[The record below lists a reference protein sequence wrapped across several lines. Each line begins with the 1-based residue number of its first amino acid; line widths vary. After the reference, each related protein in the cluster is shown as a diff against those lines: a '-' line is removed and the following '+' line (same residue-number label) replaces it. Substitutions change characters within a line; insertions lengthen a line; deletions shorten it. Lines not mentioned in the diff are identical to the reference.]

1 MVCSSRRLQWEEVR
15 LGAAARVKGVLA
27 CVSAQRRDR
36 KGENDLSEPILDFL
50 ERKQEK
56 INIHVY
62 IHIFSSLPK
71 RVIKTKVGK
80 TQ

>member
-1 MVCSSRRLQWEEVR
+1 MVCSSHRLQWEEVR

-27 CVSAQRRDR
+27 RVSAQRRDR

-62 IHIFSSLPK
+62 IHTFPACQSVLLK
-71 RVIKTKVGK
+71 LK
-80 TQ
+80 

>member
-1 MVCSSRRLQWEEVR
+1 MVCSSHRLQWEEVR

-27 CVSAQRRDR
+27 RVSAQRRDR
-36 KGENDLSEPILDFL
+36 KGENDRSEPILDFL

-62 IHIFSSLPK
+62 IHIFPVCQSVLLK
-71 RVIKTKVGK
+71 LK
-80 TQ
+80 